1 MKLSELL
8 RESQILAGFQ
18 ARDKWE
24 AISKLVDLLVA
35 QGRLKEEQ
43 RQASSDALVAREKV
57 ASTGMEFGIALPH
70 ASVEGLESPL
80 AAVGLTSGV
89 PFQTPDGQPARIVV
103 LLLIPHRERL
113 KHTATLAS
121 IARLLSYE
129 ETREALGRCRNARE
143 ALQIIKDEEQ
153 RGN

>member
-1 MKLSELL
+1 
-8 RESQILAGFQ
+8 
-18 ARDKWE
+18 
-24 AISKLVDLLVA
+24 
-35 QGRLKEEQ
+35 
-43 RQASSDALVAREKV
+43 
-57 ASTGMEFGIALPH
+57 MEFGIALPH